1 MKPFVIAVSAN
12 STYSISSLLFRQG
25 LDATLDFFC
34 TLFVFSVD

>member
-1 MKPFVIAVSAN
+1 MQPFVTAVAEN
-12 STYSISSLLFRQG
+12 SSCSISSLLFRQG